1 MKYKDIL
8 AKVLPYRLYYLIKRK
23 VKNQFDE
30 RNLIYDFLNFKNGVM
45 FDVGSM
51 DGSSF
56 MPFLLKK
63 WEVFA
68 FEPDKKNH
76 QTILNNLK
84 NWKFKINLIQK
95 AVSDVEETKLFYTS
109 KSSTGIPSLLKFN
122 ENQVPSHE
130 LSTIVLNDF
139 IKERDVKKIDFL
151 KIDAEGYDFMV
162 LKGFDFSKFKPRII
176 MCEFEDGKTKHLG
189 YSTKD
194 MAQFLIDQGYY
205 LIYSIWYPIKEYG
218 MDHDWKKLSVEF
230 DEIDPQGWGNIICFS
245 NKKDFNEFK
254 QKHNC

>member
-1 MKYKDIL
+1 
-8 AKVLPYRLYYLIKRK
+8 
-23 VKNQFDE
+23 
-30 RNLIYDFLNFKNGVM
+30 
-45 FDVGSM
+45 
-51 DGSSF
+51 
-56 MPFLLKK
+56 
-63 WEVFA
+63 
-68 FEPDKKNH
+68 
-76 QTILNNLK
+76 
-84 NWKFKINLIQK
+84 
-95 AVSDVEETKLFYTS
+95 
-109 KSSTGIPSLLKFN
+109 
-122 ENQVPSHE
+122 
-130 LSTIVLNDF
+130 
-139 IKERDVKKIDFL
+139 
-151 KIDAEGYDFMV
+151 
-162 LKGFDFSKFKPRII
+162 